1 MIEGFMTT
9 ENNEYIIAELK
20 EIDIERPVQLLYEL
34 HFNNIVS
41 QICANGGNSEDGSD
55 IFQDA
60 VLILIEKVKSGQFKG
75 NSSIKTFLS
84 AIARNLWLFELR
96 TRSRRKNRET
106 LYTNLEDTTT
116 GTEEVFFSNKQ
127 HLDLENIFNEIGENC
142 KKILTGFYYEEKS
155 MKELLVDV
163 AYENEQV
170 LRNKKSKCMKKLKE
184 LIQNNKSLM
193 QNLTPLA
200 KYER

>member
-1 MIEGFMTT
+1 MTKD
-9 ENNEYIIAELK
+9 NSEYIVSALKDINIEQPVNELYQRYF
-20 EIDIERPVQLLYEL
+20 E
-34 HFNNIVS
+34 NIVS
-41 QICANGGNSEDGSD
+41 QVCVNGGNREDGSD

-127 HLDLENIFNEIGENC
+127 HLDLEIIFNEIGETC

-155 MKELLVDV
+155 MKEILTEVD
-163 AYENEQV
+163 YENEQV

-184 LIQNNKSLM
+184 LIQNNNSLI
-193 QNLTPLA
+193 QNLTPLSV
-200 KYER
+200 YER